1 MVKGIWFGD
10 IHSYENLNLILSK
23 VDLPP
28 AAVKET
34 FVDNPGGDGS
44 WDLTEANGKVNYKNR
59 TAKFTFSVLPEDDFE
74 TKKTEVSN
82 LLSGRR
88 FKIVL
93 DKDPEYYWDGR
104 CSINKYESKKKE
116 RKIVVAANVAPYK
129 LKKEKTIVNVDLS
142 NDDCRSNVVGNPLFI
157 DDVSPVEHSLG
168 LKICGMTRKC
178 ANLLDTFGVSTTK
191 EGLTIASESDARI
204 KINGE
209 KFGMNLIQFKTFNG
223 FVLPVG
229 KYVFSAKLIS
239 GNFTHPNNPRFWAFL
254 NDSAY
259 LCEGGSTI
267 LLDVTKPLAIESVG
281 LQVLDYTVFEN
292 AVVEIMLN
300 EGETA
305 IPYEPFFEGLRSAPA
320 SKVEQVGDN
329 LFKAEFGGDGYFA
342 SGFYDELE
350 VIDSNTISGIPK
362 AGQGSD
368 FIRFSQKYP
377 PGSYTLG
384 NKCKDPRQMIWLYD
398 ANGNNISSQYNLS
411 NGVVY
416 VAYNQY
422 YEGNYATVEK
432 INVTIPDSVAYW
444 RYGVFFQPNSGNK
457 VTLSE
462 IQVSS
467 GFDIPYKPYNLNT
480 LSIPPAVQAF
490 DGYGWGI
497 NESICNYIY
506 LKQKNFVKRVGR
518 VDLGAFDWSKASTS
532 EFFADIDASLVP
544 KYDGYLCLCSLYNAT
559 SNPTVISDKEMVLAT
574 INQSGTNGRLFI
586 VDSSY
591 SDPATF
597 KSAMSGVMLYYEL
610 AEPIITDIS
619 HLMGGKGLN
628 SIHPAMMLSTDDGAI
643 LDVEYLNEKHVA
655 KNIVLNNSRKHVV
668 PFVECSDN
676 NTRIEFE
683 GGVVTVNAGTHKI
696 LDLQLKEGENPIS
709 VAGFG
714 RTTFSYQEG
723 DL

>member
-59 TAKFTFSVLPEDDFE
+59 MAKFTFSVLPEDDFE

-93 DKDPEYYWDGR
+93 DKDPDYYWDGR

-129 LKKEKTIVNVDLS
+129 LKKGQTIVNVDLS

-178 ANLLDTFGVSTTK
+178 ANLIPYPYLNYPKTENGITWTVNADGSITANGTSTDWSFFNLLWDPNFATVSFDSPCTVD
-191 EGLTIASESDARI
+191 G
-204 KINGE
+204 
-209 KFGMNLIQFKTFNG
+209 KTFTDCSYNHNNG
-223 FVLPVG
+223 HLYVYISPNETVTNKTFYPMANYG
-229 KYVFSAKLIS
+229 K
-239 GNFTHPNNPRFWAFL
+239 
-254 NDSAY
+254 
-259 LCEGGSTI
+259 
-267 LLDVTKPLAIESVG
+267 
-281 LQVLDYTVFEN
+281 
-292 AVVEIMLN
+292 
-300 EGETA
+300 TA
-305 IPYEPFFEGLRSAPA
+305 LPYEQYFEGLRSAPA

-377 PGSYTLG
+377 PGSYTLS

-398 ANGNNISSQYNLS
+398 ANGNNVSSQYNLS

-462 IQVSS
+462 IQVSR

-480 LSIPPAVQAF
+480 LSIPPAVQAL
-490 DGYGWGI
+490 DGYGDGI
-497 NESICNYIY
+497 NESVYNYISWKK
-506 LKQKNFVKRVGR
+506 KQFVKRVGK
-518 VDLGAFDWSKASTS
+518 VDLGTLSYRHRVSNGRNIFT
-532 EFFADIDASLVP
+532 
-544 KYDGYLCLCSLYNAT
+544 AT
-559 SNPTVISDKEMVLAT
+559 SISDIVACKNTSVPIIAVCAKFTAVPTNVTWKQYDMGYPYTNSKEVE
-574 INQSGTNGRLFI
+574 F
-586 VDSSY
+586 VDNNY
-591 SDPATF
+591 TDAETF

-619 HLMGGKGLN
+619 HLIGGKGLN

-643 LDVEYLNEKHVA
+643 LDVTYYNSNHLPKD
-655 KNIVLNNSRKHVV
+655 IVLTNGRKVVV
-668 PFVECSDN
+668 PTVECSDDD
-676 NTRIEFE
+676 TRIEFE